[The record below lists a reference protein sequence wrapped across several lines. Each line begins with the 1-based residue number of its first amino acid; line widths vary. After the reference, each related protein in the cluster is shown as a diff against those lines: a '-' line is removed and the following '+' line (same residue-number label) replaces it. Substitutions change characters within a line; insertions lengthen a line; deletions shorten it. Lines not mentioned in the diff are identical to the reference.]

1 MSQDRKIKR
10 GNSKCTRRQFG
21 LALGTISLTLT
32 TTAGKMMAGNS
43 LQSTELTLEEI
54 LQVALREI
62 GSDVTK
68 TAADNLARI
77 AVSSAALNL
86 HLRNAKMTA
95 ADVKLIANALDRTP
109 VSELARLVSFSLS
122 YNAIGD
128 EGASTLAASL
138 PATLTELGLVGC
150 SIGDQ
155 GGVAILEW
163 AKYANGMRMIC
174 IEDNSMSD
182 QMRKQFGSLRGM
194 SVFV

>member
-128 EGASTLAASL
+128 DGASTLAASL

-150 SIGDQ
+150 SIGDK
-155 GGVAILEW
+155 GGGAILEW
-163 AKYANGMRMIC
+163 AKYANGLRMIC
-174 IEDNSMSD
+174 IEDNRMSD

>member
-128 EGASTLAASL
+128 DGASTLAASL

-150 SIGDQ
+150 SIGDK
-155 GGVAILEW
+155 GGGAILEW
-163 AKYANGMRMIC
+163 AKYANGLRMIC

-182 QMRKQFGSLRGM
+182 QMRKQFGSLRDM

>member
-1 MSQDRKIKR
+1 MSQDREIKR
-10 GNSKCTRRQFG
+10 GYSKCTRRQFG

-128 EGASTLAASL
+128 DGASTLAASL

-155 GGVAILEW
+155 GGAAMLEW
-163 AKYANGMRMIC
+163 AKHANGLRMIC

-182 QMRKQFGSLRGM
+182 QMRKQFRSLRGI

>member
-21 LALGTISLTLT
+21 LAFGTISLTLT

-68 TAADNLARI
+68 KAADNLARL
-77 AVSSAALNL
+77 AVSSAAVNL

-138 PATLTELGLVGC
+138 PTTLAELGLVGC
-150 SIGDQ
+150 SIGDK
-155 GGVAILEW
+155 GGGAILEW
-163 AKYANGMRMIC
+163 AKYANGLRMIC

>member
-10 GNSKCTRRQFG
+10 GNSKCTRRQFE

-43 LQSTELTLEEI
+43 LQSTELTLEEN

-68 TAADNLARI
+68 
-77 AVSSAALNL
+77 
-86 HLRNAKMTA
+86 TA

-109 VSELARLVSFSLS
+109 VSELARLVSFSFS

-128 EGASTLAASL
+128 DDASTVAASL
-138 PATLTELGLVGC
+138 PASLTELGLVGC

-155 GGVAILEW
+155 GGGAILEW
-163 AKYANGMRMIC
+163 AKYANGLRMIC

>member
-21 LALGTISLTLT
+21 LAFGTISLTLT

-68 TAADNLARI
+68 TAADNLARL
-77 AVSSAALNL
+77 AVSSAAVNL

-138 PATLTELGLVGC
+138 PTTLAELGLVGC
-150 SIGDQ
+150 SIGDK
-155 GGVAILEW
+155 GGGAILEW
-163 AKYANGMRMIC
+163 AKYANGLRMIC

>member
-128 EGASTLAASL
+128 DGASTLAASL

-150 SIGDQ
+150 SIGDK
-155 GGVAILEW
+155 GGGAILEW
-163 AKYANGMRMIC
+163 AKYANGLRMIC

>member
-1 MSQDRKIKR
+1 M
-10 GNSKCTRRQFG
+10 
-21 LALGTISLTLT
+21 
-32 TTAGKMMAGNS
+32 AGKS

-122 YNAIGD
+122 YNVIGD
-128 EGASTLAASL
+128 EGANTLATCL

-155 GGVAILEW
+155 GGAAMLEW
-163 AKYANGMRMIC
+163 AKHANGLRMIC

-182 QMRKQFGSLRGM
+182 QMRKQFRSLRGI

>member
-1 MSQDRKIKR
+1 
-10 GNSKCTRRQFG
+10 
-21 LALGTISLTLT
+21 
-32 TTAGKMMAGNS
+32 MMAGNS

-54 LQVALREI
+54 LQVALRKI

-155 GGVAILEW
+155 GGGAILEW
-163 AKYANGMRMIC
+163 AKYANGLRMIC

-182 QMRKQFGSLRGM
+182 QMRKQFGSLRDM

>member
-1 MSQDRKIKR
+1 MSQDREIKR
-10 GNSKCTRRQFG
+10 GYSKRTRRQFG

-43 LQSTELTLEEI
+43 LQSSELTLEEI

-68 TAADNLARI
+68 TAADNLARS

-95 ADVKLIANALDRTP
+95 ADVSLIANALDRTP
-109 VSELARLVSFSLS
+109 VSDLARLGSFSLS

-128 EGASTLAASL
+128 DGASTLAASL

-155 GGVAILEW
+155 GGGAILEW
-163 AKYANGMRMIC
+163 AKYANGLRMIC
-174 IEDNSMSD
+174 IEDNSMSG

>member
-1 MSQDRKIKR
+1 MSQDRTIKR

-95 ADVKLIANALDRTP
+95 ADVKLIANALDKTS
-109 VSELARLVSFSLS
+109 VSELSRLGSFSLS
-122 YNAIGD
+122 YNNIGD
-128 EGASTLAASL
+128 EGANTLATCL

-155 GGVAILEW
+155 GGVAMLEW
-163 AKYANGMRMIC
+163 AKHANGLRIIC
-174 IEDNSMSD
+174 IEDNNMSD
-182 QMRKQFGSLRGM
+182 QMRKQFRSLRGI

>member
-1 MSQDRKIKR
+1 MSQDREIKR

-32 TTAGKMMAGNS
+32 TTAGKMMAGKS
-43 LQSTELTLEEI
+43 LQSSELTLEEI

-77 AVSSAALNL
+77 EVSSAALNL

-95 ADVKLIANALDRTP
+95 ADVKVIANALDKTP

-128 EGASTLAASL
+128 DGASTLAASL

-155 GGVAILEW
+155 GGAAMLEW
-163 AKYANGMRMIC
+163 AKHANGLRMIC

>member
-32 TTAGKMMAGNS
+32 TTAGKMMAGKS
-43 LQSTELTLEEI
+43 LQSSELSLEES
-54 LQVALREI
+54 LQIALRAI
-62 GSDVTK
+62 GSDVAN
-68 TAADNLARI
+68 TAADHLAKSAI
-77 AVSSAALNL
+77 SSAALNL
-86 HLRNAKMTA
+86 HLRNAQMTA
-95 ADVKLIANALDRTP
+95 SDVKLIANALDRTT

-155 GGVAILEW
+155 GGGAILEW
-163 AKYANGMRMIC
+163 AKYANGLRMIC

-182 QMRKQFGSLRGM
+182 QMRKQFGSLRDM

>member
-32 TTAGKMMAGNS
+32 TTAGKMMAGKS
-43 LQSTELTLEEI
+43 LQSSELTLEEI

-95 ADVKLIANALDRTP
+95 ADVKLIANALDRTS
-109 VSELARLVSFSLS
+109 VSELTRLGSFSLS
-122 YNAIGD
+122 YNVIGD
-128 EGASTLAASL
+128 EGANTLATCL

-155 GGVAILEW
+155 GGAAMLEW
-163 AKYANGMRMIC
+163 AKHANGLRMIC

-182 QMRKQFGSLRGM
+182 QMRKQFRSLRGI

>member
-1 MSQDRKIKR
+1 MSQDREIKR
-10 GNSKCTRRQFG
+10 GYSKCTRRQFG

-68 TAADNLARI
+68 TAADNLARS

-95 ADVKLIANALDRTP
+95 ADVKLIANALDGTS

-155 GGVAILEW
+155 GGGVILEW
-163 AKYANGMRMIC
+163 AKYAIGLRMIC
-174 IEDNSMSD
+174 IEDNSMSA
-182 QMRKQFGSLRGM
+182 QMRKQFASLRGM

>member
-68 TAADNLARI
+68 TAAD
-77 AVSSAALNL
+77 
-86 HLRNAKMTA
+86 
-95 ADVKLIANALDRTP
+95 VKLIANALDRTS
-109 VSELARLVSFSLS
+109 VSELTRLGSFSLS
-122 YNAIGD
+122 YNVIGD
-128 EGASTLAASL
+128 EGANTLATCL

-155 GGVAILEW
+155 GGAAMLEW
-163 AKYANGMRMIC
+163 AKHANGLRMIC

-182 QMRKQFGSLRGM
+182 QMRKQFRSLRGI